1 MDPRAPLLGLTALLA
16 TPLGL
21 AAPLQDEVPYEDP
34 LDMDD
39 PWAPFPLPELDLP
52 ESAPGRGDGLLL
64 VDGRRWEGPVEVG
77 DFATWWFTPPDGTP
91 RRVHGDAV
99 VLAEF
104 EGELDYRGPDEVLV
118 AAIAKGK
125 DLDVREFAVQALQD
139 YAAARAKEDAQ
150 RMLDVARAHGL
161 SDEDAAA
168 LERTVAGIKGRAK
181 ERQRAPVFV
190 REIEMQEGLIESWVE
205 TVATYRNLVDAD
217 GEPRPMLGPLL
228 VQAALERYPDNA
240 EFEQLR
246 VDVLPDDFPFKGKY
260 DAFEQWLAWGS
271 LLQRTEARFAP
282 EADKLREEAPGTA
295 FDTADL
301 VLESPNLIVLSHS
314 TDAEMVGHTLAVGE
328 ATVRALAELLGD
340 DLDRGKPLRIGVHK
354 SRKMYLDEAGA
365 SDLVNTAGYYR
376 PGDRTSRFFIPRGDA
391 FDDGA
396 AVRSLRKV
404 VAHELTHQYLSE
416 RWRGGAGSGGPATP
430 GYWVVE
436 GFARFVEDQL
446 WMEDRPEGR
455 FDYAG
460 SESLRACVKLA
471 QRKKLFRSSNI
482 VDWNQGEDFAGLDP
496 KRANRGALGMTDVGR
511 FYEQGG
517 AMVFFFVNGGDEDR
531 RERFFDYMW
540 AHYQARA
547 SERGWE
553 ALGFED
559 AEVDGSRVT
568 GDRAMDAALADYLLS
583 LGTPEGE

>member
-1 MDPRAPLLGLTALLA
+1 
-16 TPLGL
+16 
-21 AAPLQDEVPYEDP
+21 
-34 LDMDD
+34 MDD
-39 PWAPFPLPELDLP
+39 PWAPFALPELDLP

-104 EGELDYRGPDEVLV
+104 DGELDYRGPDEVLV
-118 AAIAKGK
+118 RAIARGR
-125 DLDVREFAVQALQD
+125 DLAVREFAVEAAED
-139 YAAARAKEDAQ
+139 YLAARAAEDAR
-150 RMLDVARAHGL
+150 RMLDLAKGRGL
-161 SDEDAAA
+161 EGEALTELEQAIAAA
-168 LERTVAGIKGRAK
+168 EGGRGKPRERD
-181 ERQRAPVFV
+181 RAPVFV
-190 REIEMQEGLIESWVE
+190 RELEFLEG
-205 TVATYRNLVDAD
+205 LVDAWVADLESFGGLVDID
-217 GEPRPMLGPLL
+217 GEEHPMIGPLL
-228 VQAALERYPDNA
+228 VQAALERHPEDA
-240 EFEQLR
+240 RLKELR
-246 VDVLPDDFPFKGKY
+246 NEVLPDDFPFKGKF
-260 DAFEQWLAWGS
+260 DAFEQWLAWGA
-271 LLQRTEARFAP
+271 LLDRTGARFAP
-282 EADKLREEAPGTA
+282 EAERLRSEAPGSA
-295 FDTADL
+295 FASADL

-340 DLDRGKPLRIGVHK
+340 DPDRGKPLRIGVHK

-365 SDLVNTAGYYR
+365 SALVNTAGYYR
-376 PGDRTSRFFIPRGDA
+376 PGDRTSKFFIPRGDA

-396 AVRSLRKV
+396 AVRDLRKV

-455 FDYAG
+455 FDFAG
-460 SESLRACVKLA
+460 SESLRACAKLA
-471 QRKKLFRSSNI
+471 GRSKLFKCSNI
-482 VDWNQGEDFAGLDP
+482 VDWNQGEDFAGLDAERP
-496 KRANRGALGMTDVGR
+496 NRGALGMTDVGR

-517 AMVFFFVNGGDEDR
+517 AMVFFFVNGGDEER
-531 RERFFDYMW
+531 RTQFFDYMW
-540 AHYQARA
+540 SHYQARA

-559 AEVDGSRVT
+559 EQVDGKTVR
-568 GDRAMDAALADYLLS
+568 GDARMDAALRDYLLG
-583 LGTPEGE
+583 LEPQDE